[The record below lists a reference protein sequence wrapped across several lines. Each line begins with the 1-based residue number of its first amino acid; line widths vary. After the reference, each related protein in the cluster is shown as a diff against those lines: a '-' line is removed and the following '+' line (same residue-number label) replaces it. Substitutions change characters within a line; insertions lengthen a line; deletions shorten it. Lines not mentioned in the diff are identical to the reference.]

1 MNVLIIED
9 ELPASEMLVDMLAEY
24 DPSIKVLACLESVKS
39 AVNWLSTHSFP
50 DLIFCDIH
58 LADGNSF
65 EIFDQVPVKSPL
77 IFTTAY
83 NQYAIQAFRVNS
95 IDYLLKPFDR
105 QSLANALRKFSEV
118 RRGTLV
124 PDLSELQQMMEHLQV
139 KPAGYKSRFL
149 VKSGQTMKYVPTE
162 EVAYFYAEEKVVF
175 LVTTAN
181 QRYIV
186 DYTLDGLK
194 PMLDPEKFFRINRQ
208 FLVNILA
215 IQTVKPY
222 FKGRLVVY
230 VTPPSPIDVVV
241 SSEKASSFRS
251 WLEM

>member
-9 ELPASEMLVDMLAEY
+9 ELPASEMLAEMLTEY
-24 DPSIKVLACLESVKS
+24 DPAIKVLACLESVKS

-65 EIFDQVPVKSPL
+65 EIFDQIAVKSPL

-105 QSLANALRKFSEV
+105 QSLANALQKFSEV
-118 RRGTLV
+118 RRGNMA

-181 QRYIV
+181 QKFII

-194 PMLDPEKFFRINRQ
+194 PMLDAEKFFRINRQ
-208 FLVNILA
+208 FLVNIQA

-230 VTPPSPIDVVV
+230 VTPPSPVDVVV